1 MTIYEL
7 ASSFPPD
14 QLDHLDRAGLLSKT
28 LRRDMQLYERF
39 TEALGRG
46 LSRME
51 AYAEVSRRLSDLG
64 FSNGMSITVVSSG
77 LRGRG
82 PYAVRLG
89 RATQFALRRA
99 EALKV
104 QCRAA

>member
-39 TEALGRG
+39 AEALGRG

-51 AYAEVSRRLSDLG
+51 AYAEVSRRCFVSEE
-64 FSNGMSITVVSSG
+64 NARKIVKRMSETLPG
-77 LRGRG
+77 
-82 PYAVRLG
+82 
-89 RATQFALRRA
+89 
-99 EALKV
+99 EW
-104 QCRAA
+104 